1 MSDGHLPGAWIFWGL
16 VGLGI
21 AFGIA
26 RGLVARL
33 RENAHNARLSAY
45 LDGRDASFKTGFLT
59 GRRWLAAFIAEAE
72 QARDRRDDYLRS
84 KSHPARKS
92 AEIVKEVKQEKR
104 TLSERSSFWSSS

>member
-1 MSDGHLPGAWIFWGL
+1 MSDGHLSGAWIFWGL

-26 RGLVARL
+26 WGLVAHL
-33 RENAHNARLSAY
+33 RDNAYNANLRAY

-59 GRRWLAAFIAEAE
+59 GRHWLAAFIAEAE

-84 KSHPARKS
+84 KSHPVS
-92 AEIVKEVKQEKR
+92 AINFLDGLIC
-104 TLSERSSFWSSS
+104 TLGDGRRGMV